1 MNLKNLVYFIAI
13 ILIISSCAKQSTP
26 MGGPRDEDPPQLIE
40 SNPKGQSTEVKPA
53 SIELIFD
60 EYIKL
65 DNPTK
70 GIVITPR
77 IDKDKVTFTA
87 LKNKVIVELDQELE
101 DSTTYVFN
109 FQKSVVDIS
118 EENPAENLKL
128 VFSTGKTIDSLSI
141 SGNINYLFQEKKID
155 YNNTIIGVYPLS
167 DTTNLFNEQPYYLTR
182 ADSAGKFQVGN
193 IKNGKYRLYAWND
206 INGSLKAENKS
217 EEYDFLNDT
226 LTIDQN
232 IEGIQFNLAKSDLTP
247 IRILRSGPFGQNY
260 DIILNRDPAE
270 LKIQNNG
277 LGQEYF
283 YTIEDKR
290 IRLFSKSIQT
300 DSIPFQFSLLDSVGS
315 QKDSL
320 IFAKFSAS
328 ERKPEKITQSVNS
341 GKSFYKDLEIEIKFN
356 KPIVDINTDSL
367 YVQYDSAGIIPIEKS
382 FISIS
387 DSSKRDLIK
396 INLSLPDSISKEIIT
411 LKAADSTFQDIE
423 GQYNLEPIAAN
434 YRKLKREALADAISG
449 KIEGAEPPFIVQLL
463 DQKNQL
469 IKESYIEK
477 NQNYSF
483 SLLQPGT
490 FIIRIIEDTNGNK
503 RWDPSNIN
511 SNRNAERVFYFT
523 NEEGKK
529 DIVIRAGWTLEDQNI
544 QGIEKTGITNK

>member
-26 MGGPRDEDPPQLIE
+26 MGGPRDEDPPQLLE
-40 SNPKGQSTEVKPA
+40 SNPTDQSTEVKPA

-65 DNPTK
+65 DNPNK

-141 SGNINYLFQEKKID
+141 SGTINYLFQEKKID

-182 ADSAGKFQVGN
+182 ADSAGNFQVGN

-226 LTIDQN
+226 LTINQN

-270 LKIQNNG
+270 LKIQNDG

-300 DSIPFQFSLLDSVGS
+300 DSIPFQLSLLDSVGS

-367 YVQYDSAGIIPIEKS
+367 YVQYDSAGIIPIEKN

-503 RWDPSNIN
+503 RWDPSNIY

-544 QGIEKTGITNK
+544 QGIEKTGITNQ

>member
-109 FQKSVVDIS
+109 FQKSVIDIS

-226 LTIDQN
+226 LTIDHN

-260 DIILNRDPAE
+260 EIILNRDPAE
-270 LKIQNNG
+270 LKIQNDG

-300 DSIPFQFSLLDSVGS
+300 DSIPFQLSLLDSVGS

-320 IFAKFSAS
+320 IFAKFNTS
-328 ERKPEKITQSVNS
+328 ERKPEKVTQSVNS

-434 YRKLKREALADAISG
+434 YRKLKREGLADAISG

-529 DIVIRAGWTLEDQNI
+529 DIIIRGGWTLEDQNI

>member
-26 MGGPRDEDPPQLIE
+26 MGGPRDEDPPQLLE
-40 SNPKGQSTEVKPA
+40 SNPTDQSTEVKPA

-65 DNPTK
+65 DNPNK

-226 LTIDQN
+226 LIIDGN

-270 LKIQNNG
+270 LKIQNDG

-300 DSIPFQFSLLDSVGS
+300 DSIPFQLSLLDSVGS

>member
-1 MNLKNLVYFIAI
+1 MNLKNLVYFIVL

-226 LTIDQN
+226 LTIDHN

-300 DSIPFQFSLLDSVGS
+300 DSIPFQLSLLDSVGS

>member
-1 MNLKNLVYFIAI
+1 
-13 ILIISSCAKQSTP
+13 

-109 FQKSVVDIS
+109 FQKSVIDIS

-226 LTIDQN
+226 LTIDHN

-260 DIILNRDPAE
+260 EIILNRDPAE
-270 LKIQNNG
+270 LKIQNDG

-300 DSIPFQFSLLDSVGS
+300 DSIPFQLSLLDSVGS

-320 IFAKFSAS
+320 IFAKFNTS
-328 ERKPEKITQSVNS
+328 ERKPEKVTQSVNS

-434 YRKLKREALADAISG
+434 YRKLKREGLADAISG

-529 DIVIRAGWTLEDQNI
+529 DIIIRGGWTLEDQNI

>member
-1 MNLKNLVYFIAI
+1 MNLKNLVYFIVL

-26 MGGPRDEDPPQLIE
+26 MGGPRDEDPPQLLE
-40 SNPKGQSTEVKPA
+40 SNPTDQSTEVKPA

-226 LTIDQN
+226 LTIDHN

-300 DSIPFQFSLLDSVGS
+300 DSIPFQLSLLDSVGS

>member
-1 MNLKNLVYFIAI
+1 MNLKNLVYFIVL

-300 DSIPFQFSLLDSVGS
+300 DSIPFQLSLLDSVGS

>member
-1 MNLKNLVYFIAI
+1 MNLKNLVYFIVL

-155 YNNTIIGVYPLS
+155 YNNSIIGVYPLS

-300 DSIPFQFSLLDSVGS
+300 DSIPFQLSLLDSVGS

-449 KIEGAEPPFIVQLL
+449 KIDGAEPPFIVQLL